1 MPEHYEPDTG
11 SKSKTYQSIAVYDG
25 SDPAYFKNWHANV
38 SRQIYCTYPFNGSV
52 GPGVTNRELTLTE
65 TDIEP
70 LLAIGWSYTPKPVYH
85 WKARD
90 KSCPTVYGFGGLRPI
105 FRDLPLPF

>member
-1 MPEHYEPDTG
+1 MSNFGSPKIELQLTG
-11 SKSKTYQSIAVYDG
+11 SPSYLSFLRA
-25 SDPAYFKNWHANV
+25 ARLECRR
-38 SRQIYCTYPFNGSV
+38 SRGCNTYCTYPFNGSV
-52 GPGVTNRELTLTE
+52 GPGVTDRELTLTE

-105 FRDLPLPF
+105 FRDLSLPF